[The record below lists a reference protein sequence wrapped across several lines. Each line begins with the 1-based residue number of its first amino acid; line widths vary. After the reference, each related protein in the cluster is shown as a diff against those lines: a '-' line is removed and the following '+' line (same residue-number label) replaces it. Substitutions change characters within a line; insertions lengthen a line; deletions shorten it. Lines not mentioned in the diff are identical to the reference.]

1 MCNQVSCLTE
11 SLRQPDLPAKPQGK
25 YCQKGDVKAFLLLL
39 YMCME
44 KICKMERSIRQI
56 KCYNS
61 MTQNIGNYDD
71 ISFYKDIQENR
82 DHRNIQDFTQCLKN
96 GRHT

>member
-1 MCNQVSCLTE
+1 
-11 SLRQPDLPAKPQGK
+11 
-25 YCQKGDVKAFLLLL
+25 
-39 YMCME
+39 
-44 KICKMERSIRQI
+44 
-56 KCYNS
+56 

-96 GRHT
+96 GRHI